1 MKIIKGNL
9 LDLAEQGEFDVIV
22 HGCNCYNTMGSG
34 IARQIRERFPEAW
47 MADQAT
53 PEGDVNKLGT
63 ISVAEDPTK
72 RFLIINA
79 YTQYGFNRAGE
90 NEDVFEYT
98 AFQLI
103 LEKMLKR
110 IPSNRFGFPMI
121 GTGLAGGNKERIL
134 SMLEDFSQKVEAEGG
149 TVTLVEFA

>member
-1 MKIIKGNL
+1 MKVIKGNL

-63 ISVAEDPTK
+63 ISVAQDPTG
-72 RFLIINA
+72 RFLIVNA
-79 YTQYGFNRAGE
+79 YTQYRFNRNGE
-90 NEDVFEYT
+90 TADVFEYT

-110 IPSNRFGFPMI
+110 IPNNRFGFPMI
-121 GTGLAGGNKERIL
+121 GMGLAGGNKERIL
-134 SMLEDFSQKVEAEGG
+134 AMLEDFSQKVEAEGG
-149 TVTLVEFA
+149 TVTLVEFE